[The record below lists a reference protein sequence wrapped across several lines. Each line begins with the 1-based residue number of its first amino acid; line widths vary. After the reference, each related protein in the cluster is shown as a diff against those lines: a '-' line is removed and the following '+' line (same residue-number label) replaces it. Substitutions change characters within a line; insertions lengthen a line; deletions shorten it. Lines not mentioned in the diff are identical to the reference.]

1 MLKLF
6 IASMKMLYRNRQALF
21 WATAAPIIIAVIFGL
36 YDFDFGGSSG
46 RYYDFLL
53 PGLVAMGVMSVS
65 IGATATA
72 IAGYKD
78 RRIFKRILVTPLA
91 PAKFIGAQVAAR
103 LVLAI
108 VQVGLLLGV
117 GMILF
122 GASVSGNLVWVFVL
136 AVIGNAIFLNIGF
149 IIAGRSSSAET
160 ADMATTLTTLPMVFL
175 SGVFFRYRW
184 PSQGVRYRSGLLATD
199 PAHKCHAR
207 DHAGWVFDHRAG
219 TGASGSGRLGR
230 CLIPAGEP
238 QLSIHRKLNEGVAP
252 TWI

>member
-160 ADMATTLTTLPMVFL
+160 ADMAATLTTLPMVFL
-175 SGVFFRYRW
+175 SGVFSLPMAF
-184 PSQGVRYRSGLLATD
+184 PGCSLSQWTT
-199 PAHKCHAR
+199 CH
-207 DHAGWVFDHRAG
+207 
-219 TGASGSGRLGR
+219 
-230 CLIPAGEP
+230 
-238 QLSIHRKLNEGVAP
+238 
-252 TWI
+252 